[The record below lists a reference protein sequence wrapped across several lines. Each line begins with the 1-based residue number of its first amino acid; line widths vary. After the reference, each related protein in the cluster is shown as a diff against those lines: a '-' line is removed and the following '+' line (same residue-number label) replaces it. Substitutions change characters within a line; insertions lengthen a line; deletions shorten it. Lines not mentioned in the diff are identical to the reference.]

1 MTKRRKFSPEF
12 KRGAVEQA
20 CQPGVSCAQVARE
33 LGINANMLSR
43 WKRQIE
49 KEGGLAFGGSGNPRD
64 EEVAALKRELAR
76 VKKERDFLREAATF
90 FARESS

>member
-1 MTKRRKFSPEF
+1 MSKRRKFSPEF

-20 CQPGVSCAQVARE
+20 CQPGVSCAQIARE
-33 LGINANMLSR
+33 LGINSNQLYR
-43 WKRQIE
+43 WKRQVE
-49 KEGGLAFGGSGNPRD
+49 KEGRQAFGGSGNPRD

>member
-1 MTKRRKFSPEF
+1 MQKRRKFSPEF

-20 CQPGVSCAQVARE
+20 CQPDVSCAQVARE
-33 LGINANMLSR
+33 LGINANLLSR
-43 WKRQIE
+43 WKRAAE
-49 KEGGLAFGGSGNPRD
+49 TEGHLAFGGSGNPRD

>member
-1 MTKRRKFSPEF
+1 MSKRRKFSPEF

-20 CQPGVSCAQVARE
+20 CQSDVSLAQVARE
-33 LGINANMLSR
+33 LGINANLLSR
-43 WKRQIE
+43 WKREID
-49 KEGGLAFGGSGNPRD
+49 KEGRHAFGGSGKPRD

-90 FARESS
+90 FARESR